1 MKNLTLEQL
10 KELKEIVNC
19 FIDYSQSSII
29 HTNFVEAF
37 YKYSIADKE
46 KHTLYG
52 NIKLFGAKS
61 FRITSNHPNLNNFP
75 ATGSLYA
82 KPVKKCFKAK
92 TGEIFYIVDLSAL
105 EDRVI
110 ANLSRDANKCSIF
123 LDGVDGHCLNSY
135 VYFKEEVE
143 AELPRIPD
151 ETDIEYLKR
160 YFIEVEKGNKILKAI
175 RQKSKPCTFLLS

>member
-61 FRITSNHPNLNNFP
+61 LTDEGFIEEILCLKESNSGELLKFKTILSEACKNLQERATTIP
-75 ATGSLYA
+75 TGSTLQ
-82 KPVKKCFKAK
+82 
-92 TGEIFYIVDLSAL
+92 
-105 EDRVI
+105 
-110 ANLSRDANKCSIF
+110 ANGS
-123 LDGVDGHCLNSY
+123 
-135 VYFKEEVE
+135 
-143 AELPRIPD
+143 
-151 ETDIEYLKR
+151 
-160 YFIEVEKGNKILKAI
+160 GNGSNL
-175 RQKSKPCTFLLS
+175 TE

>member
-46 KHTLYG
+46 EHTLYG

-61 FRITSNHPNLNNFP
+61 LTEGFIEEILCLKESNSGELLKFKTILSEACNKIQERATTILQGSTLQANGSGKGSNLN
-75 ATGSLYA
+75 
-82 KPVKKCFKAK
+82 
-92 TGEIFYIVDLSAL
+92 E
-105 EDRVI
+105 
-110 ANLSRDANKCSIF
+110 
-123 LDGVDGHCLNSY
+123 
-135 VYFKEEVE
+135 
-143 AELPRIPD
+143 
-151 ETDIEYLKR
+151 
-160 YFIEVEKGNKILKAI
+160 
-175 RQKSKPCTFLLS
+175 

>member
-1 MKNLTLEQL
+1 MSLQQL
-10 KELKEIVNC
+10 KDLLEIVMC

-75 ATGSLYA
+75 STGSIYA

-92 TGEIFYIVDLSAL
+92 EGKIFYIVDLSA
-105 EDRVI
+105 
-110 ANLSRDANKCSIF
+110 
-123 LDGVDGHCLNSY
+123 
-135 VYFKEEVE
+135 
-143 AELPRIPD
+143 
-151 ETDIEYLKR
+151 
-160 YFIEVEKGNKILKAI
+160 
-175 RQKSKPCTFLLS
+175 